1 MGERL
6 ILFHREFGANRPFV
20 KMILAWLL
28 DSPILN
34 NVKIRG
40 CKSRKILLCYAS
52 KTLVHR
58 EIPGWKFLHLENSGH
73 ISREQNIS
81 QGLSSPHPLGHEEER
96 PWERGERCVTSQKT
110 AAVNEVV
117 KGSAVL
123 CSQNLEWFVTR
134 SLLSRPWERGC

>member
-40 CKSRKILLCYAS
+40 CKSRKILLYYAN
-52 KTLVHR
+52 KTLVDR
-58 EIPGWKFLHLENSGH
+58 EIPGYKFLNTPAIYRENKIVPRVFHLPTPWGMNDDGDDD
-73 ISREQNIS
+73 
-81 QGLSSPHPLGHEEER
+81 GLY
-96 PWERGERCVTSQKT
+96 
-110 AAVNEVV
+110 
-117 KGSAVL
+117 
-123 CSQNLEWFVTR
+123 FFTR
-134 SLLSRPWERGC
+134 

>member
-40 CKSRKILLCYAS
+40 CKSRKILLYYAN
-52 KTLVHR
+52 KTLVDR

-81 QGLSSPHPLGHEEER
+81 QGLSSSHSLGYEDER
-96 PWERGERCVTSQKT
+96 PWERG
-110 AAVNEVV
+110 
-117 KGSAVL
+117 GVL
-123 CSQNLEWFVTR
+123 RDIPKKDCE
-134 SLLSRPWERGC
+134 GD